1 MIVSSIVFLLYSFSL
16 PSIIHAQVSTAQLL
30 GTVRDTSGAT
40 VAGATVTLKSA
51 SKGTTTSV
59 TTDSEG
65 SYVFPQVL
73 VDTYSIEVSMQG
85 FKRHEIPNIKLDVN
99 QKARVDVELAVG
111 QITELITVNSD
122 ANLANTVDGEVST
135 VVAQKNIVELPLK
148 GRQFLELAF
157 LTPGVVD
164 GPASDYRRGIQ
175 GIAPAVNGNRPES
188 NSYTLNGAN
197 NSESYEGFFVITPA
211 VDSVEEFR
219 IQSGTYNA
227 EYGRAGGAIVNVV
240 TKSGSN
246 SFHGS
251 VYEFFRNDVLNARNF
266 FNSIRSPL
274 RLNQYG
280 VTIGG
285 PVFLP
290 RFGEG
295 GRAVYDGKNRTF
307 FFFNYEGYKE
317 RRASTRSSRFPTQA
331 ELSGNFSSSSVIVR
345 NPATGLPFPGNRIP
359 ESMIDPVAKR
369 YLSIFPQI
377 TSNAPGNSDINYINN
392 TSLSNDNNT
401 WGARIDHNFNV
412 NNRIFGTLN
421 WNDVDNVTPGP
432 IPEGPGEVSNDFH
445 NRMVNITYTSNISP
459 RVINEARASY
469 NRFNNPFDDQF
480 PKRDYA
486 SELGLIGIPE
496 DPNIRNRWP
505 GIGFGQGYTGIPRS
519 YEFTQITNTYQLQDN
534 LSWVR
539 GRHTMKFGAGFLHTQ
554 LIGNFITDAPSFWTF
569 SGQFSGNAVADFL
582 LGIASGNRTFLQG
595 GKYYLGSDQ
604 YHFYGQDQWNVTNN
618 LTLSF
623 GLRYEIHTPW
633 RETRGNAS
641 SVNRR
646 TGALIVTRNAP
657 DISSFA
663 TSLGLQVERLNT
675 DTFYPTTYCCIG
687 PLMPRVSFAYNMRNA
702 SLVLRGGYAVSL
714 NTEIGNLIN
723 GGLAAPFWIRAVN
736 NSNDY
741 PAIGFNRNRPTISNL
756 SSIGTEGINPDYK
769 DGYVQSWNLTL
780 EKELSNGMFFS
791 AAYVGSKGTHL
802 SALGYFNEAPPA
814 PGPIAPRR
822 PFPLLATSEYFDN
835 FGDTHYHALQ
845 TKAEKRFSRGLSYLL
860 SYTWSK
866 ALGNA
871 DTLNG
876 FRIVT
881 DLNKKTGR
889 GRLAFDITHNFS
901 AAVVYEL
908 PIGRGKYLLTNVSG
922 LADKLVSGWQITTI
936 YSAQTGYP
944 IDLSVTPCLLNTGG
958 GFCRPNV
965 VGPNN
970 GVLPRGE
977 RSIDRWFDTSAFV
990 APPPYTFG
998 NNMPFAINGPGVNN
1012 FNTAFMKNTYFRERF
1027 NVQFRA
1033 EFYNLFNHTR
1043 FTSVGTTLGSS
1054 TFGKLI
1060 AATGEREIQ
1069 FALKFIF

>member
-1 MIVSSIVFLLYSFSL
+1 MIARSIVFLFFSFVLSNNT
-16 PSIIHAQVSTAQLL
+16 SAQVSTAQLL
-30 GTVRDTSGAT
+30 GSVQDASGAAVVGAT
-40 VAGATVTLKSA
+40 VNLKSI
-51 SKGTTTSV
+51 SKGTSLSGL
-59 TTDSEG
+59 TDSSG
-65 SYVFPQVL
+65 NYVFPQVP
-73 VDTYSIEVSMQG
+73 VDLYSIEVTKEG
-85 FKRHEIPNIKLDVN
+85 FKRSEQTKIKLDVN
-99 QKARVDVELAVG
+99 QKARIDFTLEVGELSEVVSINAG
-111 QITELITVNSD
+111 
-122 ANLANTVDGEVST
+122 ANLVNTVDGEVST

-148 GRQFLELAF
+148 GRQFLELSF

-164 GPASDYRRGIQ
+164 APASDYRKGIQ

-188 NSYTLNGAN
+188 NSYTLNGAT

-227 EYGRAGGAIVNVV
+227 EYGRAGGAIINVV

-251 VYEFFRNDVLNARNF
+251 AYEFFRNDVLNARNF
-266 FNSIRSPL
+266 FNPKRSPL

-280 VTIGG
+280 ITIGG
-285 PVFLP
+285 PVYFP
-290 RFGEG
+290 HFGKG
-295 GRAVYDGKNRTF
+295 GLSTYSGKNRTF

-331 ELSGNFSSSSVIVR
+331 ELNGDFSSSSVIIK

-359 ESMIDPVAKR
+359 DAMIDPVAKK
-369 YLSIFPQI
+369 YLSIFPGI
-377 TSNAPGNSDINYINN
+377 TSSAPGNSAINFINN
-392 TSLSNDNNT
+392 SPLSNDNHT
-401 WGARIDHNFNV
+401 WGARIDHNFSEG
-412 NNRIFGTLN
+412 NRIFGTLN
-421 WNDVDNVTPGP
+421 WNDVNNVTPGP
-432 IPEGPGEVSNDFH
+432 IPRGPGEVSNNFY
-445 NRMVNITYTSNISP
+445 NRMVNITYSRAINP
-459 RVINEARASY
+459 RLNNEVRASY
-469 NRFNNPFDDQF
+469 NRFNNPYDDQF
-480 PKRDYA
+480 PKKDYA
-486 SELGLIGIPE
+486 SDLGLIGIPD

-505 GIGFGQGYTGIPRS
+505 GIGFGQGYSGIPRS
-519 YEFTQITNTYQLQDN
+519 YEFTQVTNSYQVQDN
-534 LSWVR
+534 LSWVK

-554 LIGNFITDAPSFWTF
+554 LIGNFVTDAPSFWSF

-582 LGIASGNRTFLQG
+582 LGIAAANRTFLRG

-604 YHFYGQDQWNVTNN
+604 YHFYGQDQWSVTKN
-618 LTLSF
+618 LILSF
-623 GLRYEIHTPW
+623 GLRYEVHTPW

-641 SVNRR
+641 SVNRS
-646 TGALIVTRNAP
+646 TGALVVTKIAP

-663 TSLGLQVERLNT
+663 NSLGLKVERLDT

-687 PLMPRVSFAYNMRNA
+687 PLMPRLSFAYTLPNT
-702 SLVLRGGYAVSL
+702 SLVVRGGYAVSL

-723 GGLAAPFWIRAVN
+723 GGLAAPFWIRAVS

-741 PAIGFNRNRPTISNL
+741 PAIGFNRNRSTILNL
-756 SSIGTEGINPDYK
+756 SSIGTEGINPEYK
-769 DGYVQSWNLTL
+769 EGYVQSWNLTL
-780 EKELSNGMFFS
+780 EKELRNGMFFS

-814 PGPIAPRR
+814 AGSISARR

-835 FGDTHYHALQ
+835 FGDSHYHALQ
-845 TKAEKRFSRGLSYLL
+845 TKAEKRFGSGLSYLV

-876 FRIVT
+876 FRVVT
-881 DLNKKTGR
+881 DLNKKTGE
-889 GRLAFDITHNFS
+889 GRLGFDITHIFS
-901 AAVVYEL
+901 AAAVYEL
-908 PIGRGKYLLTNVSG
+908 PFGRSKHLLSNVSG
-922 LADKLVSGWQITTI
+922 VADKLISGWQVTTI

-944 IDLSVTPCLLNTGG
+944 IDLSVTPCLLNTGA

-965 VGPNN
+965 IGPNS
-970 GVLPRGE
+970 GALSRGE

-990 APPPYTFG
+990 APPPFTFG

-1033 EFYNLFNHTR
+1033 EFYNLLNHTR
-1043 FTSVGTTLGSS
+1043 FTNVGTTLGSS
-1054 TFGKLI
+1054 TFGKLT

-1069 FALKFIF
+1069 FALKLIF